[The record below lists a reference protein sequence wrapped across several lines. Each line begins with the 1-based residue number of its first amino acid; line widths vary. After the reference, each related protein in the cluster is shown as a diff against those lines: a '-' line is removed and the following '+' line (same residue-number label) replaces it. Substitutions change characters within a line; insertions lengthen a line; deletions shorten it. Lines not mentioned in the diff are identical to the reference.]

1 MNELYKGDTASICP
15 EKIKN
20 NPNAKAIYGNI
31 YDIILKRDSVEEEK
45 VPYNGNFTRMEN
57 LIAELSSD
65 IDEIIQNRIKTDWKE
80 NTEVHKKMEQDIDD
94 LIFDFSKENN
104 IEISFEQIDEI
115 IDNIKTIALKRY
127 KG

>member
-1 MNELYKGDTASICP
+1 
-15 EKIKN
+15 
-20 NPNAKAIYGNI
+20 
-31 YDIILKRDSVEEEK
+31 
-45 VPYNGNFTRMEN
+45 MEN

>member
-1 MNELYKGDTASICP
+1 
-15 EKIKN
+15 
-20 NPNAKAIYGNI
+20 
-31 YDIILKRDSVEEEK
+31 
-45 VPYNGNFTRMEN
+45 MEN

-80 NTEVHKKMEQDIDD
+80 NTEVLKKMEQDIDD

-115 IDNIKTIALKRY
+115 IDNIKTIDLKRY
-127 KG
+127 KGY